1 VSAVGVVGHEA
12 ADMVITTSGIERRPG
27 GTPIYAR
34 RSLHELGVACVVVER
49 GGFGSRLHHHD
60 GILEQRVEAVGLPF
74 AASDLLPAVAGCEW
88 VILGG
93 QTAGDFPPE
102 TIAALAEAGHRVALD
117 GQGLCRGDAAGPV
130 RLRPFPPEAIHG
142 VSILKLNRAEAEAAA
157 GSLDP
162 GALAGLGAP
171 EVAVTLGRDGAL
183 GIAAGRAPA
192 THGRPRMSSG
202 GQTASR
208 PRTRPTPPP
217 NTPTTSTCRV
227 SGGTVSSNG
236 IKILI
241 AEDNALLRG
250 VLRDALEEAGMD
262 VVGEASD
269 GAEAV
274 VSAERAH
281 PDVVVMDMRMPNVD
295 GIEATEQ
302 IAAADWAMPVVVL
315 SAYDEPQMIEAALN
329 AGAASCLK
337 KGVGL
342 DELIDAIRA
351 AHTAR

>member
-162 GALAGLGAP
+162 SALAGLGAP

-183 GIAAGRAPA
+183 GIAAGRAWRSEPTGTGDYA
-192 THGRPRMSSG
+192 DPTGAG
-202 GQTASR
+202 DTWTAAYVVR
-208 PRTRPTPPP
+208 RANGVPP
-217 NTPTTSTCRV
+217 
-227 SGGTVSSNG
+227 
-236 IKILI
+236 
-241 AEDNALLRG
+241 EDA
-250 VLRDALEEAGMD
+250 
-262 VVGEASD
+262 
-269 GAEAV
+269 
-274 VSAERAH
+274 AH
-281 PDVVVMDMRMPNVD
+281 
-295 GIEATEQ
+295 
-302 IAAADWAMPVVVL
+302 AAAEHADHL
-315 SAYDEPQMIEAALN
+315 YL
-329 AGAASCLK
+329 
-337 KGVGL
+337 
-342 DELIDAIRA
+342 
-351 AHTAR
+351 